1 MKKIIAFIFFL
12 FAINA
17 CTKEEIEDPI
27 IGEWQFRLANTF
39 DEQFWYA
46 TIIIT
51 FNGDGTGTAVT
62 REAEIVSVSNED
74 DPCYLGSERGFD
86 WSNLTSDFLA
96 NQQTYKFI
104 SNYLTCP
111 SVDLTERSI
120 DSRTSI
126 EILRFNET
134 FTEFIL
140 DGDVYVKM

>member
-1 MKKIIAFIFFL
+1 MKKTIVVIFFVL
-12 FAINA
+12 ATIA
-17 CTKEEIEDPI
+17 CTKEEVEDPI
-27 IGEWQFRLANTF
+27 IGKWQFRLANSY

-51 FNGDGTGTAVT
+51 FNSDGTGTAVT

-74 DPCYLGSERGFD
+74 DPCYIGSERGFD

-96 NQQTYKFI
+96 DQQTYKFI
-104 SNYLTCP
+104 TNYLTCP

>member
-1 MKKIIAFIFFL
+1 MKKIIILFFFFL
-12 FAINA
+12 AILA

-27 IGEWQFRLANTF
+27 IGKWQFRLANNF

-46 TIIIT
+46 TIIIS
-51 FNGDGTGTAVT
+51 FNIDGTGTAVS

-74 DPCYLGSERGFD
+74 DPCNFGSEREFD
-86 WSNLTSDFLA
+86 WSNLTNDFQA

-111 SVDLTERSI
+111 DVDLTERSI

-140 DGDVYVKM
+140 EGDVYVKM

>member
-1 MKKIIAFIFFL
+1 MKKTIAYIFFL
-12 FAINA
+12 LAISA
-17 CTKEEIEDPI
+17 CVKEEIEDPI
-27 IGEWQFRLANTF
+27 IGKWQFRLANNF

-51 FNGDGTGTAVT
+51 FNSDGTGTAVA

-86 WSNLTSDFLA
+86 WSNLTNDFQS
-96 NQQTYKFI
+96 NQQTYKLI

-111 SVDLTERSI
+111 DVDLTERSI

-140 DGDVYVKM
+140 EGDVYVKM

>member
-1 MKKIIAFIFFL
+1 MKKIIAYIFFL
-12 FAINA
+12 LAITA

-27 IGEWQFRLANTF
+27 LGEWQFRLANSF

-51 FNGDGTGTAVT
+51 FNRDGTGKAVT

-74 DPCYLGSERGFD
+74 DPCSLVSERGFD
-86 WSNLTSDFLA
+86 WSNLTNNFESS
-96 NQQTYKFI
+96 QQTYKFV

-111 SVDLTERSI
+111 DVDLTERST

-126 EILRFNET
+126 EILKFNET

-140 DGDVYVKM
+140 GGDVYVKM

>member
-1 MKKIIAFIFFL
+1 MKKTIAVIFFL
-12 FAINA
+12 LATIA
-17 CTKEEIEDPI
+17 CTKKEVEDPI
-27 IGEWQFRLANTF
+27 IGKWQFRLANSY

-51 FNGDGTGTAVT
+51 FNSDRTGRAVT

-74 DPCYLGSERGFD
+74 DPCYTGSERGFD

-96 NQQTYKFI
+96 DQQTYKFI
-104 SNYLTCP
+104 TNYLTCP

-126 EILRFNET
+126 EMLSFNET

-140 DGDVYVKM
+140 DGDAYVKM